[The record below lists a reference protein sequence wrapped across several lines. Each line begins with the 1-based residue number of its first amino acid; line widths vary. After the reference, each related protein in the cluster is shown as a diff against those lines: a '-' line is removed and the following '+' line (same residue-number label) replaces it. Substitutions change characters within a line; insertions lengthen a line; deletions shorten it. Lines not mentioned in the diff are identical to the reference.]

1 MATIDTIEIVLSA
14 KTADF
19 KKKVQSAEKEVSK
32 FGKKAKKTTDKAV
45 TGNKNLQKS
54 FTNVAGSIA
63 AVQGPLGPVAG
74 RITAIGAI
82 LGRITIRM
90 ALITA
95 GATLAGLAFAKFVKN
110 TMQTQ
115 TQLLKLQGILKATGN
130 AAGLSLTEIEDVSR
144 EIGIA
149 TLASTG
155 KVRDA
160 AGILLTFKSITG
172 DVFKDTLR
180 LSQDLAEVG
189 FGDLKT
195 GATQLG
201 KALEDPIT
209 GLGALRRVGVS
220 FTDQQK
226 EQIKVLTMT
235 GRKVE
240 AQRLIL
246 KALDEQVGGSAVEA
260 ASGLA
265 GALDSLSE
273 NFDLLFEQTKFGT
286 LLMKGFAFAINFA
299 ADSLGALKTNAGGL
313 KTIKQVNEELEKYE
327 TKLKEQG
334 DFSIGKSLTGIFPA
348 LEFGE
353 TSKIIGEL
361 KERLKELQFEL
372 NRTNAPSHIGKQTKE
387 QVKEEHILQN
397 LREEAVKKFTIDSNR
412 QVALLGKTSREQAKL
427 NAVAKLSDD
436 LYKKLGSTGKLSQKE
451 VEEQV
456 KKGTEALEAQIDKQ
470 HVQID
475 LQTQLDK
482 VATTVGGTF
491 ASVGDK
497 IADAMARGK
506 LHTLDFTSILQEI
519 VVELQKMIIKVML
532 LDEIQRKIEE
542 RIKGSSRGGG
552 VSLGGILKTVG
563 GIFTGGS
570 GTTSV
575 PGHIGPG
582 AAGGGTVQP
591 NTPTL
596 VGERGPELFVP
607 SGAGSIKN
615 NSDSKNM
622 MGGGSGVNITQN
634 LNFAVGI
641 TNTVRAE
648 VMNMLPAIQ
657 NSTIS
662 AVADAKQRGG
672 KFSKAFGN

>member
-1 MATIDTIEIVLSA
+1 MATVDTIEIVLNA

-19 KKKVQSAEKEVSK
+19 KKKVQAAQKEVTK
-32 FGKKAKKTTDKAV
+32 FGKKANDGAKKAV
-45 TGNKNLQKS
+45 SGNKNLQKS

-82 LGRITIRM
+82 LGRVSLRF
-90 ALITA
+90 ALLSGA
-95 GATLAGLAFAKFVKN
+95 ATLAGLAFVKFVKN

-115 TQLLKLQGILKATGN
+115 TQLLKLEGILKATGN
-130 AAGLSLTEIEDVSR
+130 AAGLSLTEIEDLSR

-160 AGILLTFKSITG
+160 AGILLTFKSIAG

-246 KALDEQVGGSAVEA
+246 KALDEQVGGAGVKA
-260 ASGLA
+260 AGGLA
-265 GALDSLSE
+265 GALDSLGE

-286 LLMKGFAFAINFA
+286 LLMRGFAFAVNGV
-299 ADSLGALKTNAGGL
+299 ADGLGRLKTDAGGL

-327 TKLKEQG
+327 AKLKKQG
-334 DFSIGKSLTGIFPA
+334 DFSIGMSLTGIFPGI
-348 LEFGE
+348 EFGE

-372 NRTNAPSHIGKQTKE
+372 NRTNVPSHIGKQAKE

-397 LREEAVKKFTIDSNR
+397 LREESVKKFTIDSNR
-412 QVALLGKTSREQAKL
+412 QIALLGKTAREQAKL

-456 KKGTEALEAQIDKQ
+456 KKGTEALEEQIDKQ

-552 VSLGGILKTVG
+552 ISLGGILKTVG

-570 GTTSV
+570 GTSSV
-575 PGHIGPG
+575 PGHIGK
-582 AAGGGTVQP
+582 ASGGTVQP

-607 SGAGSIKN
+607 GAAGTIKN

>member
-14 KTADF
+14 KTANF
-19 KKKVQSAEKEVSK
+19 KKKVQSAEEQVSK

-45 TGNKNLQKS
+45 GGNKNLQKS

-82 LGRITIRM
+82 LGRISIGA
-90 ALITA
+90 ALATA
-95 GATLAGLAFAKFVKN
+95 GVTIFGLALSKLIKN
-110 TMQTQ
+110 TMGVQTQ
-115 TQLLKLQGILKATGN
+115 MLKLEGILKATGN
-130 AAGLSLTEIEDVSR
+130 AAGLSLTDIEDLSR

-160 AGILLTFKSITG
+160 AGILLTFKSISG
-172 DVFKDTLR
+172 SVFKDTLR

-209 GLGALRRVGVS
+209 GLGALRRVGIS
-220 FTDQQK
+220 FTAQQK

-246 KALDEQVGGSAVEA
+246 KALDEQVGGAGVKA
-260 ASGLA
+260 AKGLA
-265 GALDSLSE
+265 GAIDSLGE
-273 NFDLLFEQTKFGT
+273 NFDLFFEQT
-286 LLMKGFAFAINFA
+286 
-299 ADSLGALKTNAGGL
+299 SLGVGAVDFLTASLVRLNRVFSLFDVDAGSLKTM
-313 KTIKQVNEELEKYE
+313 TQVNQHIKKYKEELIAIQALGATNILGLDTSDARA
-327 TKLKEQG
+327 TKIKKVL
-334 DFSIGKSLTGIFPA
+334 S
-348 LEFGE
+348 
-353 TSKIIGEL
+353 EL
-361 KERLKELQFEL
+361 
-372 NRTNAPSHIGKQTKE
+372 ADA
-387 QVKEEHILQN
+387 KEEHALAEERSMFNPKIKGDDKEKQEHDLKK
-397 LREEAVKKFTIDSNR
+397 LREEAVKRFKIDSNR
-412 QVALLGKTSREQAKL
+412 QVDLLGKTAREQAKL

-436 LYKKLGSTGKLSQKE
+436 LYKKLGSSGKLSQAE
-451 VEEQV
+451 VKLQV
-456 KKGTEALEAQIDKQ
+456 DAGTKALETQIDKQ
-470 HVQID
+470 HVQLD
-475 LQTQLDK
+475 LQERLDK

-506 LHTLDFTSILQEI
+506 LGTLNFTNILQEI

-532 LDEIQRKIEE
+532 LDEIQRKMEE

-570 GTTSV
+570 GTSSV

-582 AAGGGTVQP
+582 AAGGGTVQT

-607 SGAGSIKN
+607 NGAGSIKN
-615 NSDSKNM
+615 NSDSKKM
-622 MGGGSGVNITQN
+622 MGGGSSVNVTQN

-662 AVADAKQRGG
+662 AVANAKQRGG

>member
-19 KKKVQSAEKEVSK
+19 KKKVKGAEKEVTK
-32 FGKKAKKTTDKAV
+32 FGKKANDSAKKAV
-45 TGNKNLQKS
+45 TGNKSLQKS

-82 LGRITIRM
+82 LGRISLGA
-90 ALITA
+90 ALGTAAITV
-95 GATLAGLAFAKFVKN
+95 LGLAFSKLVKN
-110 TMQTQ
+110 TMNVQTQ
-115 TQLLKLQGILKATGN
+115 MLKLEGILKATGN
-130 AAGLSLTEIEDVSR
+130 AAGLSLTDIEDLSR

-160 AGILLTFKSITG
+160 AGILLTFKSISG
-172 DVFKDTLR
+172 SVFRDTLR

-209 GLGALRRVGVS
+209 GLGALRRVGIS
-220 FTDQQK
+220 FTAQQK

-246 KALDEQVGGSAVEA
+246 KALDEQVGGAGVKA
-260 ASGLA
+260 AKGLA
-265 GALDSLSE
+265 GAIDSLGE
-273 NFDLLFEQTKFGT
+273 NFDLFFEQTSVGVGT
-286 LLMKGFAFAINFA
+286 VDLLTKGLNKLNGVFTLFDVDAG
-299 ADSLGALKTNAGGL
+299 SLKTL
-313 KTIKQVNEELEKYE
+313 TQVNDHIKKYKEELIQIQALGSINIFGMDSTTPREEKI
-327 TKLKEQG
+327 KKVL
-334 DFSIGKSLTGIFPA
+334 S
-348 LEFGE
+348 
-353 TSKIIGEL
+353 EL
-361 KERLKELQFEL
+361 ADAR
-372 NRTNAPSHIGKQTKE
+372 
-387 QVKEEHILQN
+387 EEHALAEERAFFNPKIKGDDKEKQEHDLKK
-397 LREEAVKKFTIDSNR
+397 LREESVKRFKIDSDR
-412 QVALLGKTSREQAKL
+412 QVALLGKTAREQAKL

-436 LYKKLGSTGKLSQKE
+436 LFKKLGSTGALSNAE
-451 VEEQV
+451 VKIQV
-456 KKGTEALEAQIDKQ
+456 DAATKALEAQIDKQ

-475 LQTQLDK
+475 LQTKLDQ

-491 ASVGDK
+491 ANVGDK

-542 RIKGSSRGGG
+542 RIKGSSKGGG
-552 VSLGGILKTVG
+552 ISLGGILKTVS
-563 GIFTGGS
+563 GIFAKPDQG
-570 GTTSV
+570 V
-575 PGHIGPG
+575 PV
-582 AAGGGTVQP
+582 AASGGTVQP

-607 SGAGSIKN
+607 SGAGTIKN